1 MGEEYTIH
9 TLRNCPKARAILSF
23 GGLDSRLL
31 DNEYNIWNNHNN
43 AIFRGKEKDAQ
54 IVWEWAR
61 SLGNDFRIFN
71 LMNTPL
77 IPKTP
82 RLQKWNKP
90 HCAFVKI
97 NVDEAINDNSVGLRV
112 IARDY
117 DGETRMTVE
126 WAEVEALREGIMWA
140 HNKNIMRAIF

>member
-1 MGEEYTIH
+1 M
-9 TLRNCPKARAILSF
+9 
-23 GGLDSRLL
+23 
-31 DNEYNIWNNHNN
+31 
-43 AIFRGKEKDAQ
+43 
-54 IVWEWAR
+54 WEWAR

-117 DGETRMTVE
+117 DGFVLGGCMMYRETRMTVE